1 MSGSDLPV
9 VLLAEDDPFLR
20 SIVANVIRSS
30 LRYEIVAAASGRDA
44 VDRLCAQK
52 PAVSVALLDF
62 VMPDGN
68 GLEVARRVRAGLPRV
83 PRDLPI
89 IMLTGRNDQ
98 ALVRVAMELDVNA
111 YIVKPV
117 NRETLFARLDRVR
130 GLPFEPKPAAVYQRV
145 EIPSPWGPE
154 RPKRAVPPPATP
166 PAADP
171 AADPAEAP
179 PRVVRIETRVADLA
193 PGDILARPVRG
204 NGGDVILPAHVRLDR
219 ALIARLSDLADIAMI
234 PPVVFVIGRQDG

>member
-154 RPKRAVPPPATP
+154 RPKRAAP
-166 PAADP
+166 P